1 MITEKSYLEAKKLIA
16 YYESEQLNKHIV
28 IQRNEQ
34 SFCVICGKQYINP
47 KHDSD
52 TCYDCREPHAK

>member
-16 YYESEQLNKHIV
+16 DYESEQLNKHIV
-28 IQRNEQ
+28 IQRSEQ
-34 SFCVICGKQYINP
+34 SFCVVCGKQYKNP